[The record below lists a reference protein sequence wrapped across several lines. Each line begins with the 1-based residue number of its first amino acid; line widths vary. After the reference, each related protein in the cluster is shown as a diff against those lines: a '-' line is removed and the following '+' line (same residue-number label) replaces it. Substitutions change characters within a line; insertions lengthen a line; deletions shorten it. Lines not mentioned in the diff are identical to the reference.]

1 MKFVYLN
8 TMNLDENNL
17 KLPVKNEIGDIIGHV
32 DFINKDIIQLN
43 IPNMKDIKQILSKSK
58 SNYSFEIIK

>member
-32 DFINKDIIQLN
+32 DFVNKDIIQLN

-58 SNYSFEIIK
+58 LKYSFEIIK